1 MFSLEEIEAWR
12 KIEII
17 HGIVSTVLSGAV
29 GIRGGKDQRNEE
41 KQFLRKKVSLS
52 FQTIDLATIDILRD
66 RERGIPRYNEFRR
79 LTNLPPVESFEKLT
93 PNIKH
98 SSLLKELYDNDIE
111 KLDLLIGCLAEEP
124 RPDGYGFGETAF
136 NIFVLMASRRLQ
148 TDR

>member
-1 MFSLEEIEAWR
+1 M
-12 KIEII
+12 
-17 HGIVSTVLSGAV
+17 
-29 GIRGGKDQRNEE
+29 EE
-41 KQFLRKKVSLS
+41 KIIIIKKNIFLGKRYLFG

-93 PNIKH
+93 PDMEH
-98 SSLLKELYDNDIE
+98 SSLLRELYDDDIE

-124 RPDGYGFGETAF
+124 RPDGHGFGETTS
-136 NIFVLMASRRLQ
+136 NLFVLMASRRLQ